1 MPRST
6 VKNFLDFSTSSERE
20 VDRENMEG
28 ICRIIKLVEYR
39 FKVQIT
45 GEGGGGQCEQ
55 YFYLKPDVGAKASA
69 TELQLWNEADSFLMN
84 YKKNSV
90 ETLTCISLK
99 GQRHENFDL
108 VFCVLKTLNIGP
120 LQTGSSNLR
129 SF

>member
-45 GEGGGGQCEQ
+45 GEGGWGQCEQ
-55 YFYLKPDVGAKASA
+55 YFYLKPHVGAKASA

-84 YKKNSV
+84 YK
-90 ETLTCISLK
+90 TLTCISLK
-99 GQRHENFDL
+99 GQCHEIFDL